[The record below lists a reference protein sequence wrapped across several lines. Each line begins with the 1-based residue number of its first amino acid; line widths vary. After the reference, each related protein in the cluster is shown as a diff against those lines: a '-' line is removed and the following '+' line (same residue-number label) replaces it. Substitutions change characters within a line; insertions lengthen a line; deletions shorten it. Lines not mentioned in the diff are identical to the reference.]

1 MLTLLFTCAEKQSN
15 GEQKR
20 DETVNVSVMTLTPQI
35 FTEEGIYFGII
46 QPVETANLICYG
58 GGRVEKINA
67 FEGQKVKKGV
77 SLARIDSERAL
88 SALGSAK
95 AQVNITKSTL
105 EQTKRHLQNGNSSQL
120 AVDQQNLTYL
130 NARSSYV
137 DALKSYRGAFA
148 VTPISGIVT
157 KKFIDIFQELPP
169 NTQTFTISRLD
180 TIKIS
185 IGITE
190 TDIYHVD
197 EGSKATLTIPMI
209 NGRIWYGSIKNLAK
223 AAGLE
228 DRVFTAEVYFGNKDK
243 SLKPGIS
250 AKVQLSLMTYDSAVV
265 IPTDI
270 ITTEGIQSSVM
281 VVDSA
286 MYAHRRF
293 IQTGSQSDT
302 NTFVKKGLSFGERVI
317 TDGFQL
323 VREKTRVKIVQPGK
337 EE

>member
-1 MLTLLFTCAEKQSN
+1 
-15 GEQKR
+15 
-20 DETVNVSVMTLTPQI
+20 
-35 FTEEGIYFGII
+35 
-46 QPVETANLICYG
+46 
-58 GGRVEKINA
+58 
-67 FEGQKVKKGV
+67 
-77 SLARIDSERAL
+77 
-88 SALGSAK
+88 
-95 AQVNITKSTL
+95 
-105 EQTKRHLQNGNSSQL
+105 
-120 AVDQQNLTYL
+120 
-130 NARSSYV
+130 
-137 DALKSYRGAFA
+137 
-148 VTPISGIVT
+148 
-157 KKFIDIFQELPP
+157 
-169 NTQTFTISRLD
+169 
-180 TIKIS
+180 
-185 IGITE
+185 
-190 TDIYHVD
+190 
-197 EGSKATLTIPMI
+197 MI
-209 NGRIWYGSIKNLAK
+209 NGRIWHGSIKNLAK